1 MPHPPRGSR
10 PAAGLYESLLTD
22 RLEQY
27 VETLSAQGWQAVR
40 EEVGDHSA
48 PHVLARYVAD
58 RVEQALHR
66 LEPEERVAAAN
77 RLLDLLDPLDGTGD
91 DRPERVADGPRR
103 LLALVC
109 GLSEKSLV
117 VHPLRDRTTSAMLRA
132 ASSGFSCSQ
141 KRRTTHPFSSRRRVV
156 SRSLARLRSTLLAQ

>member
-77 RLLDLLDPLDGTGD
+77 RLLDVLGSPDNTGD
-91 DRPERVADGPRR
+91 GPERVAEGPRQ